1 MKMNTRAAPRQA
13 NVAAEDAL
21 ITKMIHAAGQA
32 TAADS
37 PLLHAAIGLAE
48 RIRAAGEEIERAR
61 RLPPAIAAA
70 MKNAGMFGLAMPR
83 AWDGPEMDP
92 LTQSASSR
100 R

>member
-1 MKMNTRAAPRQA
+1 MDTRAAPRQA
-13 NVAAEDAL
+13 TVAAEDAL
-21 ITKMIHAAGQA
+21 ITKMVHAAGQA
-32 TAADS
+32 TADDS

-70 MKNAGMFGLAMPR
+70 MKDAGVFGLAIPR
-83 AWDGPEMDP
+83 AWGGPEMDT